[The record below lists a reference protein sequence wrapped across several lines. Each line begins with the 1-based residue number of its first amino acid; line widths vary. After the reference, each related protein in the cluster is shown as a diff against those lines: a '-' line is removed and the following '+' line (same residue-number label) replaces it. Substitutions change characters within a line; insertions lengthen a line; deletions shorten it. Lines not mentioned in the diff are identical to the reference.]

1 MFVMVFLCLKNTNDY
16 AMLRSIFSRHERFV
30 HDGFFDIAREQF
42 LTNYVFYKKEDLP
55 LNSQTMEAL
64 GYYQILNEIAQ
75 YARTNRGKETL
86 LSLRPT
92 QNKKKIEHSLHE
104 ISEAMNILAISGSVP
119 IHSLDQI
126 EHYIE
131 QAKKGIAIKV
141 DQFTRIVS
149 FLDHCQKLKQF
160 MKDKEYAGP
169 MVSMYAASIGDV
181 SQLEAEINRCLRN
194 GQVDDYASSD
204 LNYLRR
210 HLSTQQEKL
219 KERAQSLVK
228 SGRISPY
235 LQETNVAERSG
246 RYVLAVK
253 KEFRKKIQG
262 AVLDTSASGSTL
274 FIEPVELSTLQED
287 IEFIKIA
294 EETEVERILYE
305 LTQLFLSYEHVIQV
319 ATQTM
324 HHYDVLFA
332 KAKFSQK
339 IQANIPTINEEFRIH
354 LKEARHPM
362 LGHNA
367 IPLTVPIGEQERA
380 LVITGPNTGGKT
392 VTLKTVGLLTLM
404 AQSGLPIP
412 SKKGSEIAI
421 FQHIFVDIG
430 DGQSIE
436 QNLSTFSSRMVNIIE
451 ILKTTNDSS
460 LVLIDELGSG
470 TDPREG
476 MALAIVILEQLFEK
490 GATLFATTHYSE
502 MKRFADETEGFLNGS
517 MEFDI
522 QTLQPTY
529 RLLLGKSG
537 QSQAFDIAAK
547 LGMHPT
553 LIERAHKKAYQQ
565 DKDYHLNIADDTL
578 QSPAYQK
585 QNIVNKYARS
595 NVKKRKQEPL
605 APKVTVY
612 NQGDNVLLVA
622 TGETGIVYKGPNDRG
637 DYIVQI
643 KGEKRTVN
651 YKRIELKIAAAELY
665 PSDYDF
671 DIIFKSKE
679 YRKIKKD
686 MNRKFVEDKW
696 LEEDE

>member
-1 MFVMVFLCLKNTNDY
+1 
-16 AMLRSIFSRHERFV
+16 
-30 HDGFFDIAREQF
+30 
-42 LTNYVFYKKEDLP
+42 
-55 LNSQTMEAL
+55 MEAL
-64 GYYQILNEIAQ
+64 GYYQVLNDISQ
-75 YARTNRGKETL
+75 FARTIRGKETL

-92 QNKKKIEHSLHE
+92 QDKKKIENSLHE
-104 ISEAMNILAISGSVP
+104 ILEAMNILAISGSIP

-126 EHYIE
+126 GHFIA
-131 QAKKGIAIKV
+131 QAKKAMALKV
-141 DQFTRIVS
+141 DQFTQIVS

-169 MVSMYAASIGDV
+169 MVSMYASSIGDV
-181 SQLEAEINRCLRN
+181 SELESEISRCLRN

-210 HLSTQQEKL
+210 HLATLQEKL
-219 KERAQSLVK
+219 KEKAQSLVK

-235 LQETNVAERSG
+235 LQETNVFERSG

-253 KEFRKKIQG
+253 KEYRKKIQG
-262 AVLDTSASGSTL
+262 SVLDTSASGSTL
-274 FIEPVELSTLQED
+274 FIEPVELSSLQED
-287 IEFIKIA
+287 IELIKIA

-305 LTQLFLSYEHVIQV
+305 LTQLFLSYEQIIQI
-319 ATQTM
+319 AIETM

-332 KAKFSQK
+332 KAKYSQM
-339 IQANIPTINEEFRIH
+339 IHAEIPTINEEFRID
-354 LKEARHPM
+354 LVEARHPM
-362 LGHNA
+362 LGNKA
-367 IPLTVPIGEQERA
+367 IPLTIPIGEKERA

-392 VTLKTVGLLTLM
+392 VTIKTVGLLTLM

-412 SKKGSEIAI
+412 AEKGSEIAI

-436 QNLSTFSSRMVNIIE
+436 QNLSTFSSRMVNIID
-451 ILKTTNDSS
+451 ILQNTNDAS

-476 MALAIVILEQLFEK
+476 MALAIVILEQLYEK

-502 MKRFADETEGFLNGS
+502 MKKFADETEGFLNGS

-522 QTLQPTY
+522 DTLQPTY

-547 LGMHPT
+547 LGMHPS
-553 LIERAHKKAYQQ
+553 LLERAHQKAYQEQ
-565 DKDYHLNIADDTL
+565 KDFHQNMSQETL
-578 QSPAYQK
+578 LSPSYQK
-585 QNIVNKYARS
+585 QIIVNRYARR
-595 NVKKRKQEPL
+595 NVGKKKQEQPV
-605 APKVTVY
+605 AKVTLY
-612 NQGDNVLLVA
+612 DQGDNVLLPA
-622 TGETGIVYKGPNDRG
+622 TGETGIVYKGPNDHG

-643 KGEKRTVN
+643 KGEKRTIN
-651 YKRIELKIAAAELY
+651 YKRMELKIAAKELY
-665 PSDYDF
+665 PPDYDF

-679 YRKIKKD
+679 YRKLKKD
-686 MNRKFVEDKW
+686 MNRKYVEGQW
-696 LEEDE
+696 LEE

>member
-1 MFVMVFLCLKNTNDY
+1 MNT
-16 AMLRSIFSRHERFV
+16 
-30 HDGFFDIAREQF
+30 
-42 LTNYVFYKKEDLP
+42 
-55 LNSQTMEAL
+55 QTMEAL
-64 GYYQILNEIAQ
+64 GYYQILNEISQFAK
-75 YARTNRGKETL
+75 TNRGKETL

-104 ISEAMNILAISGSVP
+104 ITEAMNILAISGSIP

-126 EHYIE
+126 GQYID
-131 QAKKGIAIKV
+131 QAKKGMALKV

-169 MVSMYAASIGDV
+169 TVSLYAASIGDV
-181 SQLEAEINRCLRN
+181 SELETEISRCLRN
-194 GQVDDYASSD
+194 GHVDDYASSD

-210 HLSTQQEKL
+210 HLATGQEKL
-219 KERAQSLVK
+219 KEKAQSLVR
-228 SGRISPY
+228 SGRIAPY
-235 LQETNVAERSG
+235 LQDTNISERSG

-253 KEFRKKIQG
+253 KEYRKKIQG
-262 AVLDTSASGSTL
+262 TVLDTSASGSTL
-274 FIEPVELSTLQED
+274 FIEPVELSTLQEE
-287 IEFIKIA
+287 IELIKIA

-305 LTQLFLSYEHVIQV
+305 LTQLFLSHEQVIQIAV
-319 ATQTM
+319 ETM

-332 KAKFSQK
+332 KANYSRK
-339 IQANIPTINEEFRIH
+339 IHATIPTINEEFQIH

-362 LGHNA
+362 LGNNA
-367 IPLTVPIGEQERA
+367 IPLTIPIGDKERA

-412 SKKGSEIAI
+412 AKKGSEIAI

-451 ILKTTNDSS
+451 ILQMTNDSS

-476 MALAIVILEQLFEK
+476 MALAIVILEQLYEK

-502 MKRFADETEGFLNGS
+502 MKKFADETEGFLNGS

-553 LIERAHKKAYQQ
+553 LLERAHQKAYQEE
-565 DKDYHLNIADDTL
+565 KDYHQNITQETL
-578 QSPAYQK
+578 QSPSYQK
-585 QNIVNKYARS
+585 QVIVNKYAHS
-595 NVKKRKQEPL
+595 NVGKSKQELP
-605 APKVTVY
+605 ASKVTIF
-612 NQGDNVLLVA
+612 NQGDNVLILA
-622 TGETGIVYKGPNDRG
+622 TGETGIVYKGPNDYG
-637 DYIVQI
+637 DYIVQL
-643 KGEKRTVN
+643 KGEKRTFN
-651 YKRIELKIAAAELY
+651 YKRIELKISAADLY
-665 PSDYDF
+665 PPDYDF

-686 MNRKFVEDKW
+686 MNRKFVDGKW
-696 LEEDE
+696 LEDDE

>member
-1 MFVMVFLCLKNTNDY
+1 MNT
-16 AMLRSIFSRHERFV
+16 
-30 HDGFFDIAREQF
+30 
-42 LTNYVFYKKEDLP
+42 
-55 LNSQTMEAL
+55 QTMEAL
-64 GYYQILNEIAQ
+64 GYYQVLNEISQ
-75 YARTNRGKETL
+75 FARTIRGKETL
-86 LSLRPT
+86 LSLRPIKD
-92 QNKKKIEHSLHE
+92 KKKIELSLHE
-104 ISEAMNILAISGSVP
+104 ISEAMNILAISGSIP

-126 EHYIE
+126 GHYIT
-131 QAKKGIAIKV
+131 QANKGMALKV
-141 DQFTRIVS
+141 DQFTQIVS

-169 MVSMYAASIGDV
+169 MVSMYASSIGDV
-181 SQLEAEINRCLRN
+181 SELEAEISRCLRN

-210 HLSTQQEKL
+210 HLATLQDKL
-219 KERAQSLVK
+219 KEKAQSLVK

-235 LQETNVAERSG
+235 LQETNVFERSG
-246 RYVLAVK
+246 RYVLAIK
-253 KEFRKKIQG
+253 KEYRKKIQG
-262 AVLDTSASGSTL
+262 SILDTSASGSTL
-274 FIEPVELSTLQED
+274 FIEPVELSAIQED
-287 IEFIKIA
+287 IELIKIA

-305 LTQLFLSYEHVIQV
+305 LTQLFLSYEQVIQI
-319 ATQTM
+319 AIETM

-332 KAKFSQK
+332 KAKYSQM
-339 IQANIPTINEEFRIH
+339 IQADIPIINEEFRIQ
-354 LKEARHPM
+354 LMEARHPM
-362 LGHNA
+362 LGTKA
-367 IPLTVPIGEQERA
+367 VPLTIPIGEKERA

-412 SKKGSEIAI
+412 AKKGSEIAI

-436 QNLSTFSSRMVNIIE
+436 QNLSTFSSRMVNIID
-451 ILKTTNDSS
+451 ILQKTNDAS

-476 MALAIVILEQLFEK
+476 MALAIVILEQLYEK

-502 MKRFADETEGFLNGS
+502 MKKFADETEGFLNGS

-522 QTLQPTY
+522 DTLQPTY
-529 RLLLGKSG
+529 RLLLGRSG

-547 LGMHPT
+547 LGMHPS
-553 LIERAHKKAYQQ
+553 LLERAHQKAYQEQ
-565 DKDYHLNIADDTL
+565 KDFHQNMTHETL
-578 QSPAYQK
+578 QSPSYQR
-585 QNIVNKYARS
+585 QVIVNKYARR
-595 NVKKRKQEPL
+595 NVEKQKLEQPVNKATL
-605 APKVTVY
+605 Y
-612 NQGDNVLLVA
+612 NQGDNVLLLA

-643 KGEKRTVN
+643 KGEKRTIN
-651 YKRIELKIAAAELY
+651 YKRLELKIAAEELY
-665 PSDYDF
+665 PPDYDF

-679 YRKIKKD
+679 YRKLNKD

-696 LEEDE
+696 LEE

>member
-1 MFVMVFLCLKNTNDY
+1 MNT
-16 AMLRSIFSRHERFV
+16 
-30 HDGFFDIAREQF
+30 
-42 LTNYVFYKKEDLP
+42 
-55 LNSQTMEAL
+55 QTMEAL
-64 GYYQILNEIAQ
+64 GYYQILNDIAQ
-75 YARTNRGKETL
+75 FARTNRGKETL

-92 QNKKKIEHSLHE
+92 QNKKQIEHSLQE
-104 ISEAMNILAISGSVP
+104 ISEAMNIIKISGSIP

-126 EHYIE
+126 GHYIT
-131 QAKKGIAIKV
+131 QAKKGIALKV
-141 DQFTRIVS
+141 DQFTQIVS

-160 MKDKEYAGP
+160 MKDKAYAGP

-181 SQLEAEINRCLRN
+181 SELEAEISRCLRN

-210 HLSTQQEKL
+210 HLASQQEKL
-219 KERAQSLVK
+219 KEKAQSLVK

-235 LQETNVAERSG
+235 LQETSVTERSG

-253 KEFRKKIQG
+253 KEYRKKIQG
-262 AVLDTSASGSTL
+262 SVLDTSASGSTL
-274 FIEPVELSTLQED
+274 FIEPVELSSLQED
-287 IEFIKIA
+287 IELIKIA

-305 LTQLFLSYEHVIQV
+305 LTQLFLPHEQVIQIAV
-319 ATQTM
+319 ETM

-332 KAKFSQK
+332 KAKYSQM
-339 IQANIPTINEEFRIH
+339 IQADIPIINEDFRID

-362 LGHNA
+362 LGKNA
-367 IPLTVPIGEQERA
+367 VPLTIPIGENERA

-392 VTLKTVGLLTLM
+392 VTLKTIGLLTLM

-412 SKKGSEIAI
+412 AKKGSEIAI

-451 ILKTTNDSS
+451 ILQATNDAS

-476 MALAIVILEQLFEK
+476 MALAIVILEQLYEK

-502 MKRFADETEGFLNGS
+502 MKKFADETEGFLNGS

-522 QTLQPTY
+522 HTLQPTY
-529 RLLLGKSG
+529 RLILGKSG
-537 QSQAFDIAAK
+537 QSQAFDIVAK

-553 LIERAHKKAYQQ
+553 LIERAHQKAYQEH
-565 DKDYHLNIADDTL
+565 KDFHQNIAQESL
-578 QSPAYQK
+578 QSPSYQK
-585 QNIVNKYARS
+585 QIIVNKYARN
-595 NVKKRKQEPL
+595 NVGKTKQEQPL
-605 APKVTVY
+605 SKVTIY
-612 NQGDNVLLVA
+612 NQGDNVLLLA
-622 TGETGIVYKGPNDRG
+622 TGETGIVYRGPNDHG

-643 KGEKRTVN
+643 KGEKRTIN
-651 YKRIELKIAAAELY
+651 YKRIELKIAAEELY
-665 PSDYDF
+665 PPDYDF

-679 YRKIKKD
+679 YRKVKKD
-686 MNRKFVEDKW
+686 MNRKHVEDKW
-696 LEEDE
+696 LEE

>member
-1 MFVMVFLCLKNTNDY
+1 
-16 AMLRSIFSRHERFV
+16 
-30 HDGFFDIAREQF
+30 
-42 LTNYVFYKKEDLP
+42 
-55 LNSQTMEAL
+55 MEAL
-64 GYYQILNEIAQ
+64 GFFQILNDISQ
-75 YARTNRGKETL
+75 FARTNRGKETL

-92 QNKKKIEHSLHE
+92 QNKKNIEHSLHE

-126 EHYIE
+126 GHYIE
-131 QAKKGIAIKV
+131 QAKKGMALKV
-141 DQFTRIVS
+141 DQLTHIVS

-169 MVSMYAASIGDV
+169 MVSMYASSIGDV
-181 SQLEAEINRCLRN
+181 SELEAEISRCLRN

-210 HLSTQQEKL
+210 HLATQLEKL
-219 KERAQSLVK
+219 KEKAQSLVK

-235 LQETNVAERSG
+235 LQDTNISERSG

-253 KEFRKKIQG
+253 KEYRKRIQG
-262 AVLDTSASGSTL
+262 TVLDTSASGSTL
-274 FIEPVELSTLQED
+274 FIEPVELGSLQED
-287 IEFIKIA
+287 IELIKIA

-305 LTQLFLSYEHVIQV
+305 LTQLFLSHEQVIQI
-319 ATQTM
+319 AIETM

-332 KAKFSQK
+332 KAKYSQM
-339 IQANIPTINEEFRIH
+339 IQANIPMINEEFRIH

-362 LGHNA
+362 LGNNA
-367 IPLTVPIGEQERA
+367 VPLTVPIGEKERA

-392 VTLKTVGLLTLM
+392 VTLKTVGLLTMM

-412 SKKGSEIAI
+412 ANMDSEIAI

-451 ILKTTNDSS
+451 ILQTTNDSS

-476 MALAIVILEQLFEK
+476 MALAIVILEQLYEK

-502 MKRFADETEGFLNGS
+502 MKKFADETEGFLNGS

-522 QTLQPTY
+522 HTLQPTY

-547 LGMHPT
+547 LGMHPS
-553 LIERAHKKAYQQ
+553 LLERAHKKAYQQ
-565 DKDYHLNIADDTL
+565 HKDFHQNITQETL
-578 QSPAYQK
+578 QSPSYQK
-585 QNIVNKYARS
+585 QVIVNKYARR
-595 NVKKRKQEPL
+595 NVGTRKQEQP
-605 APKVTVY
+605 ASKVTIY
-612 NQGDNVLLVA
+612 NQGDNVLIIA
-622 TGETGIVYKGPNDRG
+622 TGETGIVYKGPNDHG

-643 KGEKRTVN
+643 KEEKRTIN
-651 YKRIELKIAAAELY
+651 YKRMELKISAADLY
-665 PSDYDF
+665 PADYDF

-686 MNRKFVEDKW
+686 MNRKYVDGKW
-696 LEEDE
+696 LEDDE

>member
-1 MFVMVFLCLKNTNDY
+1 
-16 AMLRSIFSRHERFV
+16 
-30 HDGFFDIAREQF
+30 
-42 LTNYVFYKKEDLP
+42 
-55 LNSQTMEAL
+55 MEAL
-64 GYYQILNEIAQ
+64 GYYQILNEISQFAK
-75 YARTNRGKETL
+75 TNRGKETL

-104 ISEAMNILAISGSVP
+104 ITEAMNILAISGSIP

-126 EHYIE
+126 GQYID
-131 QAKKGIAIKV
+131 QAKKGMALKV

-169 MVSMYAASIGDV
+169 TVSLYAASIGDV
-181 SQLEAEINRCLRN
+181 SELETEISRCLRN
-194 GQVDDYASSD
+194 GHVDDYASSD

-210 HLSTQQEKL
+210 HLATGQEKL
-219 KERAQSLVK
+219 KEKAQSLVR
-228 SGRISPY
+228 SGRIAPY
-235 LQETNVAERSG
+235 LQDTNISERSG

-253 KEFRKKIQG
+253 KEYRKKIQG
-262 AVLDTSASGSTL
+262 TVLDTSASGSTL
-274 FIEPVELSTLQED
+274 FIEPVELSTLQEE
-287 IEFIKIA
+287 IELIKIA

-305 LTQLFLSYEHVIQV
+305 LTQLFLSHEQVIQIAV
-319 ATQTM
+319 ETM

-332 KAKFSQK
+332 KANYSRK
-339 IQANIPTINEEFRIH
+339 IHATIPTINEEFQIH

-362 LGHNA
+362 LGNNA
-367 IPLTVPIGEQERA
+367 IPLTIPIGDKERA

-412 SKKGSEIAI
+412 AKKGSEIAI

-451 ILKTTNDSS
+451 ILQMTNDSS

-476 MALAIVILEQLFEK
+476 MALAIVILEQLYEK

-502 MKRFADETEGFLNGS
+502 MKKFADETEGFLNGS

-553 LIERAHKKAYQQ
+553 LLERAHQKAYQEE
-565 DKDYHLNIADDTL
+565 KDYHQNITQETL
-578 QSPAYQK
+578 QSPSYQK
-585 QNIVNKYARS
+585 QVIVNKYAHS
-595 NVKKRKQEPL
+595 NVGKSKQELP
-605 APKVTVY
+605 ASKVTIF
-612 NQGDNVLLVA
+612 NQGDNVLILA
-622 TGETGIVYKGPNDRG
+622 TGETGIVYKGPNDYG
-637 DYIVQI
+637 DYIVQL
-643 KGEKRTVN
+643 KGEKRTFN
-651 YKRIELKIAAAELY
+651 YKRIELKISAADLY
-665 PSDYDF
+665 PPDYDF

-686 MNRKFVEDKW
+686 MNRKFVDGKW
-696 LEEDE
+696 LEDDE